1 MKPQKN
7 ILKEFKKFIKQENLI
22 QWNDL
27 SLLESYRLIERI
39 GVGRAIKYILK

>member
-1 MKPQKN
+1 MKSAKN

-27 SLLESYRLIERI
+27 RI
-39 GVGRAIKYILK
+39 FGHHY